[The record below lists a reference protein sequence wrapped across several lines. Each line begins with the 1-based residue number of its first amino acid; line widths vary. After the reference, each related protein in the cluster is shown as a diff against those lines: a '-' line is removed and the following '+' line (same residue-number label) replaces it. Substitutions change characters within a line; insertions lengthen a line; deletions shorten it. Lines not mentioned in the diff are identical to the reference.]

1 MYTVEVLKWVT
12 YDVLFFQNIP
22 VGKGPLVFTQ
32 NI

>member
-1 MYTVEVLKWVT
+1 MYTVEVLKRVT

-22 VGKGPLVFTQ
+22 VEKGLLVFTQ